1 MDSTRL
7 HMAST
12 TASYLPSHNQNSS
25 FRRMPVQSTSLPH
38 TSWLSE
44 AGEFNPPASFSQT
57 YLGVGVSAPGSNSVI
72 SAGSSSRTIPRARSR
87 DYLSTSPVS
96 PPPPSGSHTQSRH
109 TPSPISS
116 PSHTLHPSRS
126 FTVSSPHKTSGMPS
140 DRDASG
146 HLDMKRLM
154 SKPARQTPSGSLS
167 LPSDSERSA
176 DVPSRVLL
184 APRPNDGT
192 VSRPPLSK
200 SASSSREKM
209 SLHVNTSGLHPS
221 SAPRQCHSSSSSPER
236 KPDVS
241 TKPVRNVLRR
251 RPSSRSKP
259 HAPSPGTMH
268 ARVATDDLA
277 MSSRSASAKH
287 QTYARDDAA
296 FPSRASR
303 PTTSPSTSAARPSAS
318 LRSKVSSPT
327 PRSPPVLASL
337 TPASAVALAYKRQER
352 RREEL
357 AETASFNEAYQPPS
371 SSGKAVGPSPHRQET
386 SNESNGMV
394 DGDEGQ
400 GGGPYYTVFGSSS
413 GRMVAVGGPHDVD
426 WHLPV
431 NDTRTTVSVNGRSA
445 SVSGSRSLSRKV
457 SGSIKRVTGSIKR
470 ERDHRE
476 PSAVQRDT
484 EGLDGPMGRSSPSQA
499 QARGVRKPVTLDT
512 ALEGRNSP
520 KGSRSPTA
528 SPATKSSASPHED
541 RSASRLGKVKGKDRD
556 DELSPGGRWWKL
568 VKRISTGGLRDKYQQ
583 DPAPPPV
590 PALPQYLSSLTPSRT
605 TMEIASRNMHG
616 EEVGENGVLLRR
628 FMQSRASMSGVRPNL
643 SPKPPSSGS
652 SRPSTSNGTI
662 GPSSTGNTA
671 KNRMSISGHR
681 PGTTTGSSSPHS
693 SEMASSGFSNS
704 HRAASARSSISSYG
718 EEIPP
723 VPKNV
728 GQYIMSPSELSRMAK
743 TSLDHAS
750 PSPSQSKRARMTSRA
765 HTAPPEPLKLS
776 EDSSRNVPSLPLPPR
791 RATTGPYIPSPV
803 SPSFNV
809 EDTINNLMPPHSTG
823 PPPLTEF
830 GMKEPPPRPKRSS
843 RRVLPP
849 NVEIPSRS
857 QSMSATSPHSPAT
870 PRALP
875 QVRVNIDL
883 VRRPSTGALSYASTA
898 RQISAGS
905 SNSNS
910 NSPASALTSPSSAV
924 SQKRSPPT
932 FREMESPRHRLT
944 EKEKADRWE
953 DLLERSARAGG
964 TLHIGESH
972 LLSDQRDDVSSFH
985 GSDSDA

>member
-1 MDSTRL
+1 MSAQYDLARPAKQAYSMDTTRL

-12 TASYLPSHNQNSS
+12 TASYLPSHNQTSS

-57 YLGVGVSAPGSNSVI
+57 YLGVGVSAPGSDSII
-72 SAGSSSRTIPRARSR
+72 SAGSSSHTIPRARSR

-109 TPSPISS
+109 TPSPILS

-126 FTVSSPHKTSGMPS
+126 FTVSGPHKTSGMSS

-176 DVPSRVLL
+176 DASSRVLP
-184 APRPNDGT
+184 ARRPSDGT

-209 SLHVNTSGLHPS
+209 SLHVNTSGLHSS
-221 SAPRQCHSSSSSPER
+221 SAPPHSHSSSSSPER
-236 KPDVS
+236 KPDVQS

-259 HAPSPGTMH
+259 PAPSPGIMH
-268 ARVATDDLA
+268 ARAATDDLA

-337 TPASAVALAYKRQER
+337 TPAGAVALAYKRQEQ

-371 SSGKAVGPSPHRQET
+371 NSGKAVGPSPHRQET

-426 WHLPV
+426 WHLPG
-431 NDTRTTVSVNGRSA
+431 NDTRSTVSVNGRSA

-457 SGSIKRVTGSIKR
+457 SGSFKRVTGSIKR

-484 EGLDGPMGRSSPSQA
+484 EGLNSSMGRSSPSQA

-528 SPATKSSASPHED
+528 SSATKSNASPHED
-541 RSASRLGKVKGKDRD
+541 YSVSRQGKVKGKDRD
-556 DELSPGGRWWKL
+556 DELSPGG
-568 VKRISTGGLRDKYQQ
+568 SGLRDKYQQ

-616 EEVGENGVLLRR
+616 EEVSENGVLLRR

-671 KNRMSISGHR
+671 KSRASISGHR

-704 HRAASARSSISSYG
+704 HRVASARSSISSYG

-743 TSLDHAS
+743 TSPEHAS

-765 HTAPPEPLKLS
+765 HTAPPEPLKPLKPS
-776 EDSSRNVPSLPLPPR
+776 EESSPEDRSVPSLPLPPR
-791 RATTGPYIPSPV
+791 RATTGAYAPSPV
-803 SPSFNV
+803 SPS
-809 EDTINNLMPPHSTG
+809 
-823 PPPLTEF
+823 
-830 GMKEPPPRPKRSS
+830 
-843 RRVLPP
+843 
-849 NVEIPSRS
+849 
-857 QSMSATSPHSPAT
+857 
-870 PRALP
+870 
-875 QVRVNIDL
+875 
-883 VRRPSTGALSYASTA
+883 
-898 RQISAGS
+898 
-905 SNSNS
+905 
-910 NSPASALTSPSSAV
+910 
-924 SQKRSPPT
+924 
-932 FREMESPRHRLT
+932 
-944 EKEKADRWE
+944 
-953 DLLERSARAGG
+953 
-964 TLHIGESH
+964 
-972 LLSDQRDDVSSFH
+972 
-985 GSDSDA
+985 